1 MMEKWTP
8 LTEKYG
14 CSPANLVIRYTA
26 SAIKNLNILCGA
38 RKPEQMLRQILPLL
52 SIYPL
57 CRLLRKIPCIQLII
71 LPFLLHEL
79 VMGSSLDDP
88 SLFQDHNTVR
98 IPHC

>member
-1 MMEKWTP
+1 MEKWTP

-52 SIYPL
+52 SIYL
-57 CRLLRKIPCIQLII
+57 SI
-71 LPFLLHEL
+71 LYA
-79 VMGSSLDDP
+79 VSSAKFP
-88 SLFQDHNTVR
+88 VYN
-98 IPHC
+98 